1 VTALAVEPMNRATT
15 GLGVLIV
22 ECEEPFADAVTAL
35 MRRRGWRP
43 FRVDG
48 EGFPA
53 GLSRSMLARV
63 RPDVVLVEPAAVPV
77 SPEQWVANVS
87 ALLPG
92 LPIVVCAW
100 ESTLERRISGLRAGV
115 DHWIPKPVASE
126 ELLATLEAAA
136 RHRRVVPTEPAVE
149 VIEVGELRIDV
160 AARMCTIE
168 GRILGLTVKEFG
180 VLTQL
185 ALRRGRIVNRAEVFS
200 RVWGWTML
208 ERDRTID
215 VYVRRLRAKLE
226 EASPGWVYIHT
237 HKGRGYR
244 FEASRIVAADT
255 REHDGT
261 GA

>member
-1 VTALAVEPMNRATT
+1 MTALAVEPMARASA

-43 FRVDG
+43 LRVDG
-48 EGFPA
+48 SAFPA
-53 GLSRSMLARV
+53 GLSRAMLAQV

-77 SPEQWVANVS
+77 APEQWVATVS

-136 RHRRVVPTEPAVE
+136 RHRRLERVEPVNE
-149 VIEVGELRIDV
+149 VIEVGNLRIDV
-160 AARMCTIE
+160 AARMCTVE
-168 GRILGLTVKEFG
+168 GQIVGLTVKEFG

-185 ALRRGRIVNRAEVFS
+185 ALRRERIVNRSEVFS

-226 EASPGWVYIHT
+226 AASPEWVYIHT

-244 FEASRIVAADT
+244 FDAARTVAADT

>member
-1 VTALAVEPMNRATT
+1 MTALVVEPMTRAST
-15 GLGVLIV
+15 GLGVLII
-22 ECEEPFADAVTAL
+22 ECEEPFADAVAAL

-48 EGFPA
+48 TEFPA
-53 GLSRSMLARV
+53 GVSQSILARV

-77 SPEQWVANVS
+77 APEQWVTSVA

-100 ESTLERRISGLRAGV
+100 DSTLERRISGLRAGV
-115 DHWIPKPVASE
+115 DHWISKPVASE

-136 RHRRVVPTEPAVE
+136 RHRRPLSAEPAAE

-160 AARMCTIE
+160 AARMCTVD

-185 ALRRGRIVNRAEVFS
+185 ALRQGRIVNRAEVFS

-226 EASPGWVYIHT
+226 AASPGWIYIHT

-244 FEASRIVAADT
+244 FEATRPVAVDT

>member
-1 VTALAVEPMNRATT
+1 VTALAANPVTHPSI

-22 ECEEPFADAVTAL
+22 EREEPFADAVTAL

-43 FRVDG
+43 FRVAG
-48 EGFPA
+48 AEFPA
-53 GLSRSMLARV
+53 GLSRSLLARV
-63 RPDVVLVEPAAVPV
+63 RPDVVLVEPAAVPDT
-77 SPEQWVANVS
+77 PEQWVARVA

-100 ESTLERRISGLRAGV
+100 DSSLERRISGLRAGV

-136 RHRRVVPTEPAVE
+136 RHRRLPPAEPPGGVVEA
-149 VIEVGELRIDV
+149 GELRIDV
-160 AARMCTIE
+160 AARMCTVD
-168 GRILGLTVKEFG
+168 GRIVALTVKEFG

-185 ALRRGRIVNRAEVFS
+185 AVRRGQIVPRREIFS

-208 ERDRTID
+208 DSDRTID
-215 VYVRRLRAKLE
+215 VYIRRLRAKLE
-226 EASPGWVYIHT
+226 TASPQWTYIHT

-244 FEASRIVAADT
+244 FEASRAVAANA

-261 GA
+261 GT